1 MNEIEKDEK
10 TEEFRIQISYIR
22 FKQLKYPKIPPP
34 KINTKNE

>member
-22 FKQLKYPKIPPP
+22 FKQLKCAKNHPKN
-34 KINTKNE
+34 KHKK